1 MGINMAARGDEFEK
15 YCIEIL
21 EIHFGQLASGIVNKV
36 KTKRNLDDRPN
47 ISDFKEFIDLIE
59 INISVLAG
67 KNKANEIGNRLRS
80 KFIEIVDIQ
89 KKPEPAINSDMEN
102 EIDTFLKKNTLP
114 TESDVS
120 DYTKYLT
127 LKYRG
132 RAKKVEKEIIEKI
145 KNHIKEIISRNKIK
159 EEINEFLTRYQ
170 QPTKNDVD
178 DFINYIHLSK
188 LVFQENELRDE
199 IEKER
204 LYRKFHGPQDA
215 VITSEINELVNL
227 LKNTSDK
234 DALKTNMRK
243 HELSYLIK
251 DESGVS
257 DKSLSDFVKIMTPTQ
272 EDTIE
277 TLEGLGLTHL
287 ISDKRKGV

>member
-1 MGINMAARGDEFEK
+1 MASIVDDFEK
-15 YCIEIL
+15 HCIEVL
-21 EIHFGQLASGIVNKV
+21 EIHFGKLASGIVNKV
-36 KTKRNLDDRPN
+36 KTKKSLDERSN

-67 KNKANEIGNRLRS
+67 KNKSGDICNRLRN
-80 KFIEIVDIQ
+80 KALDIVDTQ
-89 KKPEPAINSDMEN
+89 KKPDPVINSDMTG
-102 EIDTFLKKNTLP
+102 EIESFLEKNTLP
-114 TESDVS
+114 AEKDVS

-127 LKYRG
+127 LKYGG
-132 RAKKVEKEIIEKI
+132 RAKTVEKEIIEKI
-145 KNHIKEIISRNKIK
+145 KSHIKETISRNKIK

-170 QPTKNDVD
+170 LPSKTDID
-178 DFINYIHLSK
+178 DFINFIRLSK
-188 LVFQENELRDE
+188 LVFHEDQLRDE

-204 LYRKFHGPQDA
+204 LYRKFHGQQDT

-234 DALKTNMRK
+234 DTLKKNLQK
-243 HELSYLIK
+243 QELSYLIK
-251 DESGVS
+251 DESAVS

-272 EDTIE
+272 EDTRD

-287 ISDKRKGV
+287 ISHKRKK